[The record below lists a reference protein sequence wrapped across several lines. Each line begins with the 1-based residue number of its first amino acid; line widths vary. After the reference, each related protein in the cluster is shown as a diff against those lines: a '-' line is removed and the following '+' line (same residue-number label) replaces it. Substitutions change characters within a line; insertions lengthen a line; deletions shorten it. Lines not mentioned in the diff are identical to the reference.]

1 MRRESDRGVVHILDP
16 RLLDPRKRIF
26 QKELPIHNE
35 FTDEDPDGLARFIRA
50 DTDRCLRESLAHME
64 LLADVER
71 RGQSLSFADFQP
83 TSGEPDGLLVPFQAD
98 SPRPTADVEAWSEE
112 VLPWAHE
119 ERPDADS

>member
-16 RLLDPRKRIF
+16 RILNPRQRIF

-71 RGQSLSFADFQP
+71 RGQSLSFANFQP
-83 TSGEPDGLLVPFQAD
+83 SAEEPDDVLVPFPSDLHQATD
-98 SPRPTADVEAWSEE
+98 GSESWSEE

-119 ERPDADS
+119 ESDS